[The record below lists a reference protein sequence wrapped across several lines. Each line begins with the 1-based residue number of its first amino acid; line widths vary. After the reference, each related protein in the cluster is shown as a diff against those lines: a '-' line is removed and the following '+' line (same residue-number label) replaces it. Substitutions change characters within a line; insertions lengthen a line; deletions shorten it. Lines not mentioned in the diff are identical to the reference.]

1 MSKHNRKS
9 SDDQNQA
16 KPNSAASNSQPQGS
30 QTSPNTSS
38 IPAHLVNPDSQ
49 FIHVTDENGN
59 THVYS
64 RVKQKKGAAKAP
76 ATPARKAGKII
87 ARILVSLLCVLLIAG
102 LVLFGTLWQIVGKN
116 INTFDPKTKLDEKY
130 DVAAEPL
137 KNPLPEVKGI
147 TNILLLGVDNRD
159 ASSTSVEDRSDTMI
173 IMTIDSIHNQ
183 IKLTSMQ
190 RDIMVY
196 FPGDNTPKK
205 INSANALG
213 GPLLAMRVVNDAL
226 RLDISKFV
234 LVNMAGLEQIID
246 AAGGVTV
253 EITPKML
260 KALNAEL
267 AMVNKT
273 FKNTE
278 PSPTLTE
285 TGVQQLNGRQA
296 VTYARIRK
304 IDDDY
309 ARMERQREVIQ
320 QIFKSA
326 MKASLSQKYNLMQVG
341 LSNITTNMSVG
352 ELAAIGVRSM
362 LMLKQPIAQL
372 QIPIEGYYKNVNTD
386 AWKSLC
392 DYNGMIPLVQQ
403 FIFEKTFPFDPVR
416 KIKGAPNS

>member
-1 MSKHNRKS
+1 MNKHNNKS
-9 SDDQNQA
+9 NDDLNGSRQN
-16 KPNSAASNSQPQGS
+16 PAASNNQPAGGPA
-30 QTSPNTSS
+30 QTNASS
-38 IPAHLVNPDSQ
+38 IPAHLVDPDSQ
-49 FIHVTDENGN
+49 YIHVTDENGN

-64 RVKQKKGAAKAP
+64 RVKQKKS
-76 ATPARKAGKII
+76 ARQSAGKTSKKPGKV
-87 ARILVSLLCVLLIAG
+87 ILRVFLGLVCALLVAA
-102 LVLFGTLWQIVGKN
+102 LVLFGTLWLIVSKN

-130 DVAAEPL
+130 NVAAATL

-183 IKLTSMQ
+183 IKLTSLQ

-213 GPLLAMRVVNDAL
+213 GPLLAMRVVNDTF
-226 RLDISKFV
+226 RLDIDKFV

-253 EITPKML
+253 DITPKML

-267 AMVNKT
+267 AMINKT

-278 PSPTLTE
+278 PSPMLTE
-285 TGVQQLNGRQA
+285 SGVQLLNGRQA

-309 ARMERQREVIQ
+309 ARMERQREVIE

-326 MKASLSQKYNLMQVG
+326 MKASLTQKYNLMQVG

-352 ELAAIGVRSM
+352 ELAAIGMRSAF
-362 LMLKQPIAQL
+362 MLKKPIAQL
-372 QIPIEGYYKNVNTD
+372 QIPIEGYYKNVSTD
-386 AWKSLC
+386 VWKSLC

-403 FIFEKTFPFDPVR
+403 FIFEKTFPFDPVK